1 MNCNVL
7 INTLDALAIYS
18 AMGVRDPD
26 RFRRYGYDHASEY
39 GVLDDMAAA
48 TGAIF
53 VHFNNDLAGAMR
65 ETSEPPES
73 YSIFAF
79 APVNLPVDGKYHSL
93 KLSLVGKS
101 EFMNSV
107 QAQRG
112 FFAPNHTET
121 SAGAAKR
128 TIA

>member
-1 MNCNVL
+1 MHSPYIPQWTSGIL
-7 INTLDALAIYS
+7 I
-18 AMGVRDPD
+18 
-26 RFRRYGYDHASEY
+26 ASE
-39 GVLDDMAAA
+39 GTDTTMPASMEFSMTWPQPRA
-48 TGAIF
+48 AIF

-65 ETSEPPES
+65 EISEPPES